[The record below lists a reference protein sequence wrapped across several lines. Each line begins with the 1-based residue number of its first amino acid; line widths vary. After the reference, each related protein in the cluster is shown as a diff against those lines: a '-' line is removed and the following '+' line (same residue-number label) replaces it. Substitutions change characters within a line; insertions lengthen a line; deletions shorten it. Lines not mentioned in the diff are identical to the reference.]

1 MLILEFCAGSNLSI
15 LFVFWFSIF
24 FPTLT
29 HSLCR
34 PDYVGSRRSPSLLS
48 YSDIGP
54 TPLSSSPPSLF
65 GKFETKTET
74 KTFTVDIEA
83 PSESEH
89 GGEKRED
96 ATRKP
101 SLSFRIPERISL
113 SLGITVSRFIL
124 PVAYFVSVFLYIVL
138 PKSAIQV
145 FWFFYIVGNTVIEAC
160 LSLTPIEQAQKVV
173 KKIEQNNWRFLTN
186 DKNLPMIDIM
196 IVAYLPNEKDIIIDR
211 IASYTQFNELS

>member
-34 PDYVGSRRSPSLLS
+34 PDYVGSWQRSPSLLS

-54 TPLSSSPPSLF
+54 APLSSSPPSLF
-65 GKFETKTET
+65 EKFETKTET

-113 SLGITVSRFIL
+113 SGDYSESIYSSGHIFRFCI
-124 PVAYFVSVFLYIVL
+124 SVHCPPKIGHSSLLVLLYG
-138 PKSAIQV
+138 Q
-145 FWFFYIVGNTVIEAC
+145 
-160 LSLTPIEQAQKVV
+160 
-173 KKIEQNNWRFLTN
+173 
-186 DKNLPMIDIM
+186 
-196 IVAYLPNEKDIIIDR
+196 
-211 IASYTQFNELS
+211 